1 MTTFSI
7 VIPVYKVEKYIRKC
21 LESIEKQ
28 TFNDFEVLCVDD
40 CGGDNS
46 ASIIEE
52 FSARDNRF
60 KLIRHEQ
67 NQGVAQARN
76 TAIDNASG
84 TYLVCVD
91 PDDWLDEKAL
101 EKIYYAFEES
111 NADSVWYNFCA
122 YNEDKNTYSQNYD
135 AAHPM
140 LNHRGFINLT
150 PEKLL
155 LGSDYVWDKAYR
167 LSKINEM
174 GLRFPKGVV
183 FEDCEF
189 HFKCFTQITNIYYTD
204 EILYNY
210 RVRSESIVTNA
221 GKGNVNIKDLF
232 EVDRHIYDYLV
243 ETGKLENY
251 KNTYL
256 FLIGRHIKS
265 VLLPNQKEKV
275 INYTDELLN
284 HIGFPQNF
292 EAAAV
297 NENT

>member
-7 VIPVYKVEKYIRKC
+7 VIPVYKVEKYIKKC
-21 LESIEKQ
+21 LESIQKQ
-28 TFNDFEVLCVDD
+28 TFKDFEVLCVDD

-52 FSARDNRF
+52 FASVDQRF
-60 KLIRHEQ
+60 RLIRHEQ
-67 NQGVAQARN
+67 NYGVAQARN
-76 TAIDNASG
+76 TAIDNAAG

-91 PDDWLDEKAL
+91 PDDWIDEKAL

-111 NADSVWYNFCA
+111 NADSVWFNFCS
-122 YNEDKNTYSQNYD
+122 YDEDKHTFEPNFD
-135 AAHPM
+135 ASHPM
-140 LNHRGFINLT
+140 LNHRGFIKVT
-150 PEKLL
+150 PENMLTC
-155 LGSDYVWDKAYR
+155 SDYVWDKAYK

-189 HFKCFTQITNIYYTD
+189 YFKCFTQITNIYYTD

-210 RVRSESIVTNA
+210 RVRSNSIVTSA
-221 GKGNVNIKDLF
+221 KRGNVNIKDLF
-232 EVDRHIYDYLV
+232 DVDKHIYDYLAANN
-243 ETGKLENY
+243 KLDKY

-256 FLIGRHIKS
+256 FLLGRHIKS
-265 VLLPNQKEKV
+265 VLLPNQREKV
-275 INYTDELLN
+275 VNYTDELLDYV
-284 HIGFPQNF
+284 GFPKNF
-292 EAAAV
+292 EALAV